1 MRILYSPQVSD
12 ERISYEFG
20 ADKITATLRGETDL
34 FDFSGFGDGI
44 IEDTFSDIATT
55 LDVNPIVSVERK
67 NGVLSVV
74 LLNYISE
81 DADEAECFP
90 KWMEVV

>member
-1 MRILYSPQVSD
+1 MRILYSPQLSSD
-12 ERISYEFG
+12 RISYEFG
-20 ADKITATLRGETDL
+20 ADKITATLRSVTDV
-34 FDFSGFGDGI
+34 FDFSGFGDGV
-44 IEDTFSDIATT
+44 IEDPLSDIATT

-81 DADEAECFP
+81 DATEAECFP
-90 KWMEVV
+90 TWMEVV